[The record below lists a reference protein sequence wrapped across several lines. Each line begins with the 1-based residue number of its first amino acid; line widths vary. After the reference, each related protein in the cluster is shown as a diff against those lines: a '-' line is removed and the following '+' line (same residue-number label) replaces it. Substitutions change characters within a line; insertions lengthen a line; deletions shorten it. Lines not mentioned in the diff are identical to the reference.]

1 MIPAMLR
8 RQLILTG
15 AVAALGLAAAIPAA
29 TAAATTRPVI
39 KDSEVGYFGSAT
51 IAHQIDV
58 FVYTNLGP
66 RAGDKVTVCL
76 DGRCERAR
84 GHNASLNWYQASF
97 STRGLRMGQA
107 VHYTATA
114 ADAAGSAR
122 ISATRGLL
130 CMHNNGS
137 TPQS

>member
-1 MIPAMLR
+1 MLR
-8 RQLILTG
+8 RQVPIAA
-15 AVAALGLAAAIPAA
+15 AVAALGLAAALPAA
-29 TAAATTRPVI
+29 TSAAAAKPVI

-51 IAHQIDV
+51 ITNHIVV

-84 GHNASLNWYQASF
+84 GHNAALNWYRAAF
-97 STRGLRMGQA
+97 TTRGLRMGQA

-114 ADAAGSAR
+114 SDAAGSSHVA
-122 ISATRGLL
+122 ATADLL

-137 TPQS
+137 TPQT